1 MSPKMR
7 VIGIVLVVLFTL
19 MVFSGGGGQR
29 QADPQG
35 RVVLDV
41 LNYTDLTVA
50 NAAAVQRQ
58 IWTTFLMDNPDVVI
72 HREDLFNEPFHNKIE
87 AYVAAGSIPDVM
99 YVWPSGRSTSLHTQG
114 LLRDLTPFIQR
125 DGLAA
130 NFIPIAMD
138 PSGISGGIMTMI
150 PRSITASHAFY
161 TNLEVL
167 NAVGL
172 QPARTYSEL
181 VAQVPILRAAGYETI
196 IIPAQSNW
204 VMQSTLFSMVAGRFC
219 GEGWEA
225 DFLAGR
231 RRFTD
236 ADFVAAL
243 DFMRRLFADG
253 VITQANLGLDYGA
266 GPGLFATNRSAY
278 YIDGDWRVGAFI
290 TDAETGQALIS
301 PARQQQIRIGVFPDI
316 DLPGVRINSSTSTI
330 LGVGWAMSN
339 QIPAGSAREEAA
351 WRLIRY
357 LSSAEII
364 GLEVA
369 NGGIAT
375 PTRTD
380 INFDTMQLE
389 PIQMEMGRLGSTY
402 TYGTTVIDGAFHS
415 DVFNPINDGL
425 FEIAMGTRT
434 AQQVAQQIQQIFD
447 QGRAAGRF

>member
-1 MSPKMR
+1 MSSKMR
-7 VIGIVLVVLFTL
+7 IISILLAILVAAS
-19 MVFSGGGGQR
+19 VFAGGGR
-29 QADPQG
+29 SADPQG

-50 NAAAVQRQ
+50 NAATVQRQ
-58 IWTTFLMDNPDVVI
+58 IWTTFQMDNPDVVLY
-72 HREDLFNEPFHNKIE
+72 REDLFNEPFHNKIE

-99 YVWPSGRSTSLHTQG
+99 YVWPSGRSTSLHSQG
-114 LLRDLTPFIQR
+114 LLRDLAPFLQR
-125 DGLAA
+125 DGLVGS
-130 NFIPIAMD
+130 FIPLAMD
-138 PSGISGGIMTMI
+138 PSGISGGRQTMI
-150 PRSITASHAFY
+150 PRSITSSHAFY

-172 QPARTYSEL
+172 QPATTYSEL
-181 VAQVPILRAAGYETI
+181 VAQVPILRAAGYETV

-204 VMQSTLFSMVAGRFC
+204 VMQSCLFSMVAGRFC
-219 GEGWEA
+219 GENWEEG
-225 DFLAGR
+225 FLAGS

-236 ADFVAAL
+236 PDFVAAL

-278 YIDGDWRVGAFI
+278 YIDGDWRVGAFM

-301 PARQQQIRIGVFPDI
+301 PARQQNIKIGVFPDI
-316 DLPGVRINSSTSTI
+316 DLPGVVLNSSTSSI

-339 QIPAGSAREEAA
+339 QIPPGSAREEAA

-357 LSSAEII
+357 LSSAEVIA
-364 GLEVA
+364 LEVA

-380 INFDTMQLE
+380 INFGAMQLE
-389 PIQMEMGRLGSTY
+389 PIQVEMGRMGSTY
-402 TYGTTVIDGAFHS
+402 NAATCVIDGAFHS
-415 DVFNPINDGL
+415 DVYNPINDGL

-434 AQQVAQQIQQIFD
+434 PQQVAQSIQQIFN